1 MLTKKQL
8 IDLVIE
14 NKAGGT
20 SPDYKKFHP
29 SVVQKALDL
38 ALSQLIA
45 TEVREQQKQGD
56 YVLESSWVK
65 TFEGK
70 AASRIKWDPYREQAY
85 IILPAR
91 IITLSRNGGLREISW
106 AQGADMPFQIIDA
119 QAHSVLRNLECS
131 ELPSGVFF
139 AQIEGN
145 RIYFPNMNIRFKNRR
160 LTVKMICGSDGY
172 GNDES
177 LPIPDNRT
185 AEILAMLDKMF
196 DEQKQTRQKMTNDS
210 NPNTA

>member
-29 SVVQKALDL
+29 SVIQKGLDL

-45 TEVREQQKQGD
+45 IEVREQQKQGD
-56 YVLESSWVK
+56 FVLESSWVK

-70 AASRIKWDPYREQAY
+70 EASRIKWDTYRDQCY

-91 IITLSRNGGLREISW
+91 IISLTRNGGLREISW
-106 AQGADMPFQIIDA
+106 PQGADRPFQIIDA
-119 QAHSVLRNLECS
+119 KHIAYS
-131 ELPSGVFF
+131 
-139 AQIEGN
+139 I
-145 RIYFPNMNIRFKNRR
+145 IWK
-160 LTVKMICGSDGY
+160 
-172 GNDES
+172 
-177 LPIPDNRT
+177 
-185 AEILAMLDKMF
+185 AEY
-196 DEQKQTRQKMTNDS
+196 
-210 NPNTA
+210 

>member
-29 SVVQKALDL
+29 SVIQKGLDL

-45 TEVREQQKQGD
+45 IEVREQQKQGD

-70 AASRIKWDPYREQAY
+70 EASRIKWDTYRDQCY

-91 IITLSRNGGLREISW
+91 IISLTRNGGLREISW
-106 AQGADMPFQIIDA
+106 PQGADRPFQIIDA
-119 QAHSVLRNLECS
+119 QAYSVFNNLES
-131 ELPSGVFF
+131 GILDTGVFF
-139 AQIEGN
+139 AQMEGN
-145 RIYFPNMNIRFKNRR
+145 RVYFPNMSARFKNRR

-172 GNDES
+172 GNDEP
-177 LPIPDNRT
+177 LPIPDSKT

-196 DEQKQTRQKMTNDS
+196 DEQKATRQKMSNDS
-210 NPNTA
+210 NPNTV

>member
-29 SVVQKALDL
+29 SVIQKALDL

-45 TEVREQQKQGD
+45 IEVREQQKQGD
-56 YVLESSWVK
+56 FVLESSWVK

-70 AASRIKWDPYREQAY
+70 EASRVKWDAYREQAY

-91 IITLSRNGGLREISW
+91 IISLTRNGGLREISW
-106 AQGADMPFQIIDA
+106 PQGADMPFQIIDA

-131 ELPSGVFF
+131 ELPAGVFF
-139 AQIEGN
+139 AQMEGN
-145 RIYFPNMNIRFKNRR
+145 RVYFPNMNQRYKNRK

-172 GNDES
+172 GNDEP
-177 LPIPDNRT
+177 LPIPDSRT

-196 DEQKQTRQKMTNDS
+196 DEQKQTRQKMSNDS
-210 NPNTA
+210 NPNTM